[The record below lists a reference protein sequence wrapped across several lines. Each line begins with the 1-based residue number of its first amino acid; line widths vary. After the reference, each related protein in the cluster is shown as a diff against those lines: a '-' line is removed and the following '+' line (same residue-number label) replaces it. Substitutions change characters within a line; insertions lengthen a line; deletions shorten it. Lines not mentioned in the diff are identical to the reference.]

1 MCLLVIPVFGE
12 ISFQIFCLVKR
23 LELFVFVIVLWF
35 FGLELFCLIGSGFL
49 PASSGR
55 RSEATSV
62 LPRIQLSWS
71 PSADLSCQLW
81 DFGWVPEVAAASFQG
96 EKLSDVLMGR
106 WEQRNQ
112 QKDILKLNLLPRDW
126 IIILMYITPGF
137 SEYIV
142 NEMEFSQ
149 VLNLLFILAQC
160 RTLSKVFSGT
170 NSVRKVGAWRSR
182 DTMRFKWLSPHLG
195 GPW

>member
-1 MCLLVIPVFGE
+1 MAPPGVTRGCAQIDQSIHLAIERRKWQPTPEFLSGKFQGQRSLAGYSPQGHKESDTTEHTLSDVEHCIMCLLVIPVFGE

-71 PSADLSCQLW
+71 PSADLSCQL
-81 DFGWVPEVAAASFQG
+81 
-96 EKLSDVLMGR
+96 
-106 WEQRNQ
+106 
-112 QKDILKLNLLPRDW
+112 
-126 IIILMYITPGF
+126 
-137 SEYIV
+137 
-142 NEMEFSQ
+142 
-149 VLNLLFILAQC
+149 
-160 RTLSKVFSGT
+160 
-170 NSVRKVGAWRSR
+170 
-182 DTMRFKWLSPHLG
+182 
-195 GPW
+195 